1 MHFARIGLLS
11 RPLSVREGGKTT
23 LRRKPS
29 RPARMSHFLRSF
41 ATGKKQAVMI
51 RKEEVFAI
59 GTANKPHGVGGE
71 LSISFT
77 TDVFDTAEADYF
89 VLDMDGILVPFYI
102 ESYRFRSDTTALLK
116 LEGIDTQE
124 QARELAGHTLYLPVA
139 YRERMDDDGFT
150 LHHLVGFTLADRHA
164 GTLGPVT
171 AIDDSTAN
179 VLFQVDHAGR
189 ELLVPVSDDFIER
202 IDPDTRTIHTCLPE
216 GLIDL

>member
-1 MHFARIGLLS
+1 
-11 RPLSVREGGKTT
+11 
-23 LRRKPS
+23 
-29 RPARMSHFLRSF
+29 
-41 ATGKKQAVMI
+41 MI

-139 YRERMDDDGFT
+139 YREHMDDD
-150 LHHLVGFTLADRHA
+150 GFTLADRHA

-202 IDPDTRTIHTCLPE
+202 IDPGTRTIHTCLPE